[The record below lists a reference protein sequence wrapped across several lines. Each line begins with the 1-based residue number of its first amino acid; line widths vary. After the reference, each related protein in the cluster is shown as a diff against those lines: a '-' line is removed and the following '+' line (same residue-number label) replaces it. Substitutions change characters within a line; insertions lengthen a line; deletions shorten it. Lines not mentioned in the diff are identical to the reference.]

1 MEKRSIVFLSGAGI
15 SAESGISTFR
25 SSGGLWEYYSINEVC
40 TPEAFRKNRSFV
52 LEFYNK
58 RRAEL
63 QDKQPNPA
71 HRMIAALEK
80 EYGKRIINITQNID
94 DLFEKA
100 GCSNVVHVHGE
111 LTKARCEVCGH
122 IWNVGYNPIY
132 GNERCP
138 DCGNNKSRHH
148 VVMFYEEAPLYRML
162 YATIDE
168 MRKTESM
175 LVVIGTSGQVLPV
188 ELFAQATP
196 ISILNNLEPEPA
208 IDDSLFTHVF
218 YEKAGSASAVIQ
230 KLCREHLES

>member
-25 SSGGLWEYYSINEVC
+25 SAGGLWEKYSIDEVC

-63 QDKQPNPA
+63 HDKQPNPA

-80 EYGKRIINITQNID
+80 DYGKRIINITQNID

-100 GCSNVVHVHGE
+100 GCSDVVHLHGE
-111 LTKARCEVCGH
+111 LTNARCEVCGH
-122 IWNVGYNPIY
+122 TWHVGYDSIY
-132 GNERCP
+132 GNEKCP
-138 DCGNNKSRHH
+138 DCGNTKTRHH
-148 VVMFYEEAPLYRML
+148 VVMFYEEAPLYRLL

-168 MRKTESM
+168 MRQTESM

-188 ELFAQATP
+188 ELFAKAAP
-196 ISILNNLEPEPA
+196 VSILNNLEPEPA
-208 IDDSLFTHVF
+208 IDDSVFTHVF
-218 YEKAGSASAVIQ
+218 YEKAGAASEVIH
-230 KLCREHLES
+230 KLCREFLES